1 MLNEQAHI
9 PACNSVNTCIAE
21 GYTTV
26 VGLFS
31 AMLAVECI
39 LVI

>member
-1 MLNEQAHI
+1 MLKEQTLI
-9 PACNSVNTCIAE
+9 PACNSVKACIAE

-26 VGLFS
+26 DGLFS

-39 LVI
+39 VVI